1 MPVSTTTY
9 ITSLPS
15 RPSYSSSSAGPPSP
29 DTRKSM
35 KREDKWIIQNDSKLH
50 SYGRDKAPYPF
61 SYDREVIEM

>member
-1 MPVSTTTY
+1 
-9 ITSLPS
+9 
-15 RPSYSSSSAGPPSP
+15 
-29 DTRKSM
+29 M